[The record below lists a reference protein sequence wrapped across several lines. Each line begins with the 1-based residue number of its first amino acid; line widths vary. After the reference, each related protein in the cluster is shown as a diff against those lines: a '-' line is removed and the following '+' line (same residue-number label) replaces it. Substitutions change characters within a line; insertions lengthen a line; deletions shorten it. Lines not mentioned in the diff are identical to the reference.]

1 MLYLFTFFFGLI
13 IGSFLNVC
21 INRIPRGESIVAPSS
36 RCESCGVR
44 LKPWDLVP
52 VLSWLLLRGRCR
64 YCGATVSPKYLI
76 VELLTGSLFVSLLAV
91 KGLSAELIPYLTLTS
106 ILVVVGFTDLEH
118 YLIPN
123 KVIIASFVLGA
134 GLHIFFRH
142 LDWKDIFLGFLAG
155 GGILYLLAV
164 LSKGGMGGGDIKLA
178 ALLGFY
184 LGWQGVLLTLFLGAL
199 LASVTGIWLIIL
211 GKKSRKDPLPFGV
224 FLSIAA
230 MISMLYGGNIL
241 TWYLNAL

>member
-1 MLYLFTFFFGLI
+1 MLYLLTFFFGLI

-21 INRIPRGESIVAPSS
+21 ISRIPKGESVVSPPS

-64 YCGATVSPKYLI
+64 YCGAKVSPKYLI

-123 KVIIASFVLGA
+123 KVIIAGFVLGA

-155 GGILYLLAV
+155 GSILYLLAV